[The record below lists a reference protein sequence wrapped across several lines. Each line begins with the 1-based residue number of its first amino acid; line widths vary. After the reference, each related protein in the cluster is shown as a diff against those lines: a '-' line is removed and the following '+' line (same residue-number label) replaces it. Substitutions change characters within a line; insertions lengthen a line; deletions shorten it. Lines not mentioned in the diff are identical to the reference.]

1 MRCLACGAEMNLG
14 QVAGD
19 DTMTAPGFAHH
30 TFMCLVCGDTE
41 RRLLFTRDVP
51 SSHADPVTLHTAPSI
66 SPASAVGN
74 DGAQTHG
81 VMRRVFAKLRGV
93 CHAVERRL
101 VFSHDNASHSTVLLV
116 PTTPHTSAPP
126 LEPVSVPRAPPTS
139 LRPAEPVSVPTV
151 ASTSVSPEIDSDLDE
166 CEVLLRRAIEIVQR
180 PTRSSQTKIN
190 LIEARSAPLA
200 KVVGSMRAE
209 RSPTSRIVVQI
220 HYDPQKAKFVAKDTK
235 SGLSVLRHQDS
246 ARLRAMC
253 DRMGWQVVDGAVTS
267 EGE

>member
-1 MRCLACGAEMNLG
+1 MQCLACGAEMILE

-19 DTMTAPGFAHH
+19 DTMPVPGFAHH
-30 TFMCLVCGDTE
+30 TFMCSVCGDTE
-41 RRLLFTRDVP
+41 RRLLFTGDVGSSRTDPVPLHAAPPISP
-51 SSHADPVTLHTAPSI
+51 SSAVENGGAPA
-66 SPASAVGN
+66 P
-74 DGAQTHG
+74 G
-81 VMRRVFAKLRGV
+81 VMRRVIAKFRGV
-93 CHAVERRL
+93 CQAVEHRL
-101 VFSHDNASHSTVLLV
+101 LFRHSSASCSTAWV
-116 PTTPHTSAPP
+116 PATPHTSAPP

-151 ASTSVSPEIDSDLDE
+151 PSTSVSPEIDSDLDE
-166 CEVLLRRAIEIVQR
+166 CEALLRHAIEIVQG
-180 PTRSSQTKIN
+180 PTRSSQTKTN
-190 LIEARSAPLA
+190 LIEVSSAPLA
-200 KVVGSMRAE
+200 QVVSSMRAE

-267 EGE
+267 AGD

>member
-1 MRCLACGAEMNLG
+1 MRCLACGAEMSLE

-30 TFMCLVCGDTE
+30 TFMCSVCGDTE

-51 SSHADPVTLHTAPSI
+51 SSHANPVTLHTAPSI

-93 CHAVERRL
+93 CQAVEHRL
-101 VFSHDNASHSTVLLV
+101 LFGHGNASCSTAKV
-116 PTTPHTSAPP
+116 PATPHTSALP

-166 CEVLLRRAIEIVQR
+166 CEALLRRAIEIVQR

-267 EGE
+267 EGD

>member
-1 MRCLACGAEMNLG
+1 MRCLACGAEMSLE

-19 DTMTAPGFAHH
+19 DTMPVPGFAHH
-30 TFMCLVCGDTE
+30 TFMCSACGDTE
-41 RRLLFTRDVP
+41 RRLLFTRGVG
-51 SSHADPVTLHTAPSI
+51 SSHTDPVPLHTAPPI
-66 SPASAVGN
+66 SPPSAVEN
-74 DGAQTHG
+74 DGTPTPG
-81 VMRRVFAKLRGV
+81 VMRRVFAKLWGV
-93 CHAVERRL
+93 CQAVEHRL
-101 VFSHDNASHSTVLLV
+101 LFSHGNASCSTAWV
-116 PTTPHTSAPP
+116 PATPDTSAPP

-166 CEVLLRRAIEIVQR
+166 CEALLRHAIEIVQS
-180 PTRSSQTKIN
+180 PTRSSQTKTN
-190 LIEARSAPLA
+190 LIEVRSAPLA

-209 RSPTSRIVVQI
+209 SSPTSRIVVQI

-253 DRMGWQVVDGAVTS
+253 DRMGWQVVDGVATS
-267 EGE
+267 ADD